1 MKRTLF
7 THVRVFDGTG
17 AAPFAADVL
26 VEDERIAAVRRSGE
40 SSSAQG
46 AGMTVID
53 GAGATLMP
61 GLVEAHAHL
70 SWPSSVER
78 FVPGM
83 ILAPDDLVLNAARNA
98 RILIDHGFTSAYSGG
113 ALSKT
118 IDVALKA
125 SIDSG
130 GMPGPRLVPSS
141 LEREPPASSAELD
154 AGRVESH
161 GSGPDAVRAFV
172 KDCAAIGAKSIK
184 FLLSG
189 ESALQPGASMQLLYR
204 EEELKAAGEQARASG
219 VWLTGHAHAAE
230 AIKMGLRNGFR
241 VLYHCTYADA
251 EAIDMLEARK
261 DEIFVAPTIGIA
273 QAALDAKPP
282 PHFDMSHIKADAQAV
297 IDHQSRLVPE
307 LKRRGVRLLPGGDYG
322 FPFNPTGRNAR
333 DLELFVRYFG
343 YTATEA
349 LLAATRLGG
358 QIMGMGNELGQ
369 IKVGYLA
376 DLLLVDGDPTRD
388 VSILQD
394 KSKLRAIMKAGQ
406 FHRAPVGTH

>member
-1 MKRTLF
+1 MKRILF
-7 THVRVFDGTG
+7 RGVCVFDGTG

-26 VEDERIAAVRRSGE
+26 VEDERIAAIHRGGTNPPPLPGS
-40 SSSAQG
+40 
-46 AGMTVID
+46 TVVD
-53 GAGATLMP
+53 GKGATLMP
-61 GLVEAHAHL
+61 GLIESHAHL

-83 ILAPDDLVLNAARNA
+83 NLAPDDLVLNAARNA

-113 ALSKT
+113 ALSRT
-118 IDVALKA
+118 LDVALKGA
-125 SIDSG
+125 IDSG
-130 GMPGPRLVPSS
+130 GIPGPRLIPSS
-141 LEREPPASSAELD
+141 IEREPPSATALLT
-154 AGRVESH
+154 AGTVTEH
-161 GSGPDAVRAFV
+161 GAGPDAVRAFV
-172 KDCAAIGAKSIK
+172 KSCAEIGAKSVK

-189 ESALQPGASMQLLYR
+189 ESALKPGASMELLYG
-204 EEELKAAGEQARASG
+204 EEELKAAGVQARESD

-230 AIKMGLRNGFR
+230 SIKMGLRSGFR

-251 EAIDMLEARK
+251 EAIDLLEAHK
-261 DEIFVAPTIGIA
+261 EDIFIAPTIGIA

-282 PHFDMSHIKADAQAV
+282 PHFDMSHIKADAQIV
-297 IDHQSRLVPE
+297 IEQQSRLVPE

-333 DLELFVRYFG
+333 DLELFVRYLG

-349 LLAATRLGG
+349 LMAATLLGG

-369 IKVGYLA
+369 IKTGYLA

-388 VSILQD
+388 VTILQD
-394 KSKLRAIMKAGQ
+394 KSRLLAIMKAGR
-406 FHRAPVGTH
+406 FHKAPSGMQ